1 MQDDADRLDYPDMPN
16 SDGPDDP
23 NVPDD
28 SDGNND
34 PDGRFQT
41 VRPDDPYGPN
51 DQDGHEDPDEPGDS
65 YMPDYLNGLDNPVG
79 PDDLKELVRSSGPS
93 ELSGPSR
100 SSSLSR
106 SRVRLGRF
114 DDLDK
119 HDQLDGPYGQIML
132 VKFVNPARPS
142 PSKSLAQ
149 LGPTGS
155 SIAPDPSGL
164 SGLFV
169 SLDTPD
175 KFVVEPT
182 GIARVVGPSVLSR
195 LSGCSR
201 LSVNELVGPLGLS
214 DMSPVLLGPSDSLT
228 CLSCQTRPIRLLS
241 GHPVRLGHRACST
254 RLCCQVGLIRL
265 ECLASL
271 TWLSDLS
278 GPFGVE

>member
-1 MQDDADRLDYPDMPN
+1 
-16 SDGPDDP
+16 
-23 NVPDD
+23 
-28 SDGNND
+28 
-34 PDGRFQT
+34 
-41 VRPDDPYGPN
+41 
-51 DQDGHEDPDEPGDS
+51 
-65 YMPDYLNGLDNPVG
+65 
-79 PDDLKELVRSSGPS
+79 
-93 ELSGPSR
+93 
-100 SSSLSR
+100 
-106 SRVRLGRF
+106 
-114 DDLDK
+114 
-119 HDQLDGPYGQIML
+119 ML

-155 SIAPDPSGL
+155 LIAPDPSGL

-241 GHPVRLGHRACST
+241 GHPVRLGHRACSI

-278 GPFGVE
+278 GPFGVESRV